1 MKNNLFSLK
10 SIEVGQVYILKHR
23 EFREFDSKNLHPKL
37 IFNKETYYCFAL
49 PGTSKSRQQDE
60 VLTIPSKEF
69 DKNADSFK
77 YTHFI
82 YKFGRNIPNGE
93 FILKTGYREGGV
105 NAYISFLKIVK
116 KIAFSL

>member
-93 FILKTGYREGGV
+93 FILKGKLIGGPT
-105 NAYISFLKIVK
+105 K
-116 KIAFSL
+116 KIIEEIKKFKSYS